1 MRSFRL
7 MALLAMCL
15 MLLAAPVQ
23 AKTTIT
29 FWHGMGGE
37 LGEITDEMI
46 KEFNASQD
54 KYEVKGVYKGNYDE
68 AMTAA
73 IAAFRAK
80 QHPNLIQ
87 IFEVG
92 TASMDGR
99 QGAIR
104 PVYEIMEAAGTPV
117 DTSKLLRLRGQLLLL
132 HGRQAHRHAL
142 QRLHHR
148 PLLQQGRREEGR
160 RRPGPFPHDMA

>member
-92 TASMDGR
+92 TASMMAAK
-99 QGAIR
+99 GAIR

-117 DTSKLLRLRGQLLLL
+117 DIKDVAYDVLRHRIFLNFEALSDGVNVEDIISELLK
-132 HGRQAHRHAL
+132 
-142 QRLHHR
+142 
-148 PLLQQGRREEGR
+148 EE
-160 RRPGPFPHDMA
+160 A

>member
-1 MRSFRL
+1 
-7 MALLAMCL
+7 MCL
-15 MLLAAPVQ
+15 MPLAAPVQ

-92 TASMDGR
+92 TASMMAAK
-99 QGAIR
+99 GAIR

-117 DTSKLLRLRGQLLLL
+117 DTSSSSAPWPATTPPRTASSSPCPSTPPPPSSATTRTT
-132 HGRQAHRHAL
+132 
-142 QRLHHR
+142 
-148 PLLQQGRREEGR
+148 P
-160 RRPGPFPHDMA
+160 

>member
-29 FWHGMGGE
+29 FWHGMGDE

-92 TASMDGR
+92 TASMMAAK
-99 QGAIR
+99 GAIR
-104 PVYEIMEAAGTPV
+104 PVYEIHGSRRYPGGHLQAP
-117 DTSKLLRLRGQLLLL
+117 RLRGQLLLL

-148 PLLQQGRREEGR
+148 PFTTTRT
-160 RRPGPFPHDMA
+160 P

>member
-92 TASMDGR
+92 TASMMAAK
-99 QGAIR
+99 GAIR

-117 DTSKLLRLRGQLLLL
+117 DTSSAPWPATTPPRTASSSPCPSTPPPPSFTTTRT
-132 HGRQAHRHAL
+132 
-142 QRLHHR
+142 
-148 PLLQQGRREEGR
+148 P
-160 RRPGPFPHDMA
+160 

>member
-1 MRSFRL
+1 MPYRTVHNRSR
-7 MALLAMCL
+7 
-15 MLLAAPVQ
+15 
-23 AKTTIT
+23 T
-29 FWHGMGGE
+29 
-37 LGEITDEMI
+37 
-46 KEFNASQD
+46 SQD

-92 TASMDGR
+92 TASMMAAK
-99 QGAIR
+99 GAIR

-117 DTSKLLRLRGQLLLL
+117 DTSKLLGSV
-132 HGRQAHRHAL
+132 AM
-142 QRLHHR
+142 
-148 PLLQQGRREEGR
+148 PLFC
-160 RRPGPFPHDMA
+160 PYFYK